1 MNFSTYLPTIKS
13 IIQDYGRSVT
23 VYRDIFANELG
34 TQVLKQKGF
43 IVANINIVID
53 NSSKSNSEDNTNSQS
68 INKPY
73 TTGTGYYAYDGK
85 VELRHGDYFIIDG
98 IKYVMHIPQDLVHT
112 HLVYQVS
119 LEGVPYDGR

>member
-1 MNFSTYLPTIKS
+1 MNFSSYLPIIKS
-13 IIQDYGRSVT
+13 IIQEYGRPVT
-23 VYRDIFANELG
+23 VYRDIFVNELG

-43 IVANINIVID
+43 IVSNINIVID
-53 NSSKSNSEDNTNSQS
+53 NSSSSNNEDDTNSQS
-68 INKPY
+68 LNKPY
-73 TTGTGYYAYDGK
+73 TSATGYYAYDGK

>member
-1 MNFSTYLPTIKS
+1 MNFSSYLPTIKS
-13 IIQDYGRSVT
+13 IIQEYGRSVT
-23 VYRDIFANELG
+23 VYRDVFANELG
-34 TQVLKQKGF
+34 TQVLKEKGF
-43 IVANINIVID
+43 IIANINIVID
-53 NSSKSNSEDNTNSQS
+53 NSSTSNNEDDTNSQS
-68 INKPY
+68 LNKPY
-73 TTGTGYYAYDGK
+73 TTATGYYAYDGE

>member
-1 MNFSTYLPTIKS
+1 MNFSSYLPTIKS
-13 IIQDYGRSVT
+13 IIQEYGRPVT
-23 VYRDIFANELG
+23 VYRDVFANELG
-34 TQVLKQKGF
+34 TQVLKEKGF
-43 IVANINIVID
+43 IVSNINIVID
-53 NSSKSNSEDNTNSQS
+53 NSSTYNNEDDTNSQS
-68 INKPY
+68 LNKPY
-73 TTGTGYYAYDGK
+73 TTATGYYAYDGE